1 MKKLILF
8 LCLLMALSASA
19 QTRAIAAYDPV
30 AAKTAAQND
39 ILNWMSYLPD
49 DVFVAHV
56 SIPGTHDTA
65 TADGWKSTTG
75 PSNSTTQEKNL
86 DEQLAGGIRAF
97 DFRPGMV
104 NDELWCNHGTDQTNL
119 KLADAFSKLK
129 NFLDAHPKEFFVMH
143 LFRGNI
149 FRSGEASTG
158 NKLLGA
164 KDDESSRNKYNEL
177 FNQLFNQ
184 GTFADYFVDYS
195 PYLKVKDVRG
205 KIIVFRRD
213 RIDFA
218 HVAKAGNLTGWV
230 GSEEEWSENSLVSV
244 TNASDPTI
252 KGIIRATD
260 VSSPDSEDQ
269 LNIEKRSITNL
280 FSYNCNQPNPNDA
293 KKTGTYKPYWS
304 MTFTSGAY
312 TVNQSGIN
320 KENTKA
326 YLENATH
333 INPLFTN
340 LVKNAE
346 KKGPTGIVF
355 SDWVLTDS
363 HDGYATMGVELVPII
378 IYNNFDYIDQ
388 YILDDELFAEEAE
401 NIWEDGK
408 EYFIRNVATG
418 EFLSAGADWGTHAV
432 LNKYGI
438 RVKFAYD
445 KDNNAYQLKTSFN
458 NGGIGDNYFIDNSNP
473 ALFKAHREGSGHF
486 SFSLGDKYMTAL
498 TNGNTYADGTVH
510 VVDGS
515 DYDKENTMQQ
525 WEVIS
530 VEDYFNHEIKNASLN
545 NGVDISYMIRGHR
558 FLPNDTDN
566 WTGITNYKEVW
577 AGINKTKIH
586 ASYIQYNGTN
596 TLNDKNLVLHCHNTE
611 SNSTYNSNT
620 VWSFTH
626 TDNINK
632 AGVYKLKFKAAH
644 FYFNLSEST
653 LTFKVNGQDL
663 KSKLQSIS
671 ANDAS
676 LAVTSFRDNPTN
688 YTIEL
693 DLILDEKGEIT
704 FEASKTK
711 TNSIT
716 GFFLDDIELIY
727 YGPDPTATCEFLQKV
742 VDDAT
747 AKVNALPENLREGWE
762 NEMAPYNAI
771 IGSKDIVGDG
781 SSEAYEIYN
790 LLRKRVLQNIT
801 EGADFTGAIINN
813 SFELGN
819 GFGWDYSQSDQV
831 DVKPN
836 SDATYTVN
844 NCDGNYL
851 YNTWPKGSPITQ
863 TITNLPAGH
872 YKLQAMA
879 VTGDTSDDRYVYLL
893 GGNSNSEALKINNN
907 KVNFSEVEYE
917 FDIPETGDA
926 IIGILGGNEDGT
938 YDEFGGYWYK
948 ADNFRLIYMGEPQMD
963 SFYDFLRKAIDMATT
978 RINKLP
984 EEYRTGWQEEIAPYE
999 AIIENRTLEG
1009 DATKEANEIYA
1020 LMRAHVY
1027 SQNFAGADFT
1037 PAITNNSFEWGN
1049 TYGWTVTNPSN
1060 DTGVKNN
1067 SNPIYQVDKCDGEY
1081 LFNTWDG
1088 DDFGSP
1094 INQILP
1100 NLPAGKY
1107 RLEAMVASDQNNRIW
1122 ITANNFKNYIQV
1134 STPKTTM
1141 HNVELEFTINETQ
1154 DVTIGAVGGTNTGTY
1169 WKADGGNWYKVDNFR
1184 LTYVSPLEQTIT
1196 WTMEG
1201 TKYDTIILPFG
1212 VDNEDMPENLYFFS
1226 TDSFDDN
1233 NGIENYH
1240 VLSLGNAESSLL
1252 PYTPYIVMRANNVY
1266 STRSVVAVDEN
1277 TYEFTGIPERN
1288 NEIEYTSGVLTGVLS
1303 DTNVEEGHYIVSHGD
1318 ENSFFTNAGGTV
1330 KAYHAYIRNDNTS
1343 ATPISPSIYFEA
1355 PENIGTG
1362 VENIAADNRLV
1373 DVFTTTGIKIR
1384 RNVTVA
1390 KALDGLDP
1398 GIYILSDG
1406 SRIRKTTS
1414 K

>member
-1 MKKLILF
+1 
-8 LCLLMALSASA
+8 MALSASA
-19 QTRAIAAYDPV
+19 QNRAIAAYDPV

-97 DFRPGMV
+97 DFRPGLV
-104 NDELWCNHGTDQTNL
+104 NNELWCNHGTDQTNL
-119 KLADAFSKLK
+119 KLADAFTKLK

-184 GTFADYFVDYS
+184 GTFADYFIDYS

-340 LVKNAE
+340 LVKNAD

-355 SDWVLTDS
+355 SDWVLIDS
-363 HDGYATMGVELVPII
+363 HDGYATMGVELVPTI

-418 EFLSAGADWGTHAV
+418 ELLSAGADWGTHAV

-438 RVKFAYD
+438 RITFVYD
-445 KDNNAYQLKTSFN
+445 KNNNAYQLKTSLINDGSGN
-458 NGGIGDNYFIDNSNP
+458 NGGISSEYYVDNPSP
-473 ALFKAHREGSGHF
+473 ALFKAHREGQGRF
-486 SFSLGDKYMTAL
+486 SFSLGDQYMTAV
-498 TNGNTYADGTVH
+498 THSNTYADGTVYLIN
-510 VVDGS
+510 G
-515 DYDKENTMQQ
+515 KNFEKGNTLQQ

-530 VEDYFNHEIKNASLN
+530 VEDYFNSQIVSASKN
-545 NGVDISYMIRGHR
+545 NGVDISYIIHGHR
-558 FLPNDTDN
+558 FLPNDNDNTDYWI
-566 WTGITNYKEVW
+566 WTD
-577 AGINKTKIH
+577 TKGSSWGTTYS
-586 ASYIQYNGTN
+586 AERLWDGTN
-596 TLNDKNLVLHCHNTE
+596 EWNDKDIFFKGYNKKASGQSSKMKWTITQKIENLPNGI
-611 SNSTYNSNT
+611 Y
-620 VWSFTH
+620 
-626 TDNINK
+626 NINADIANL
-632 AGVYKLKFKAAH
+632 AGSNF
-644 FYFNLSEST
+644 
-653 LTFKVNGQDL
+653 TFKVNNNNISVTQIAGSGTKSGKEIIDMFRTGEYNFGIENL
-663 KSKLQSIS
+663 KVE
-671 ANDAS
+671 N
-676 LAVTSFRDNPTN
+676 
-688 YTIEL
+688 
-693 DLILDEKGEIT
+693 
-704 FEASKTK
+704 
-711 TNSIT
+711 NSIEIIFNKEGT
-716 GFFLDDIELIY
+716 ASETMVAIDNLSLIY
-727 YGPDPTATCEFLQKV
+727 YGPDPTVTCEFLQKV
-742 VDDAT
+742 VDNAT

-771 IGSKDIVGDG
+771 IESKDIVGDG
-781 SSEAYEIYN
+781 STEAYEIYN
-790 LLRKRVLQNIT
+790 LLRERVLQNIT

-879 VTGDTSDDRYVYLL
+879 VTGDTSDPRYVYLL
-893 GGNSNSEALKINNN
+893 GGNSNSEALKINND
-907 KVNFSEVEYE
+907 KVNFSEIEYE

-978 RINKLP
+978 RINMLP
-984 EEYRTGWQEEIAPYE
+984 EEYRTGWQEEIAPYDS
-999 AIIENRTLEG
+999 IIENRTLEG

-1049 TYGWTVTNPSN
+1049 TYGWTVTNPRN

-1067 SNPIYQVDKCDGEY
+1067 SNPIYQVDNCDGEY

-1169 WKADGGNWYKVDNFR
+1169 WKADGGNWYKADNFR

-1201 TKYDTIILPFG
+1201 SKYDTIILPFG
-1212 VDNEDMPENLYFFS
+1212 VESEDMPENLYFFS

-1233 NGIENYH
+1233 NGTESYH
-1240 VLSLGNAESSLL
+1240 VLALGNEESFLL
-1252 PYTPYIVMRANNVY
+1252 PYTPYIVMRADNAY

-1277 TYEFTGIPERN
+1277 TYKFTGLPEGN
-1288 NEIEYTSGVLTGVLS
+1288 NEIEYTSGILTGVLS

-1343 ATPISPSIYFEA
+1343 ATPTSPSIYFEA

-1362 VENIAADNRLV
+1362 VENIAADDRLV

-1384 RNVTVA
+1384 RNVIAA

-1406 SRIRKTTS
+1406 SRIRKTS

>member
-1 MKKLILF
+1 MKKLFLF

-56 SIPGTHDTA
+56 SIPGTHDT
-65 TADGWKSTTG
+65 TTG
-75 PSNSTTQEKNL
+75 HGFNSTGIIAATTHASNSQTQSATL
-86 DEQLAGGIRAF
+86 DEQLAGGVRAF
-97 DFRPGMV
+97 DFRPGLSSDKTYL
-104 NDELWCNHGTDQTNL
+104 NCNHGISPTKISMDEAFTKLTDY
-119 KLADAFSKLK
+119 
-129 NFLDAHPKEFFVMH
+129 LDAHPGEFFVIH
-143 LFRGNI
+143 LFRGNVYS
-149 FRSGEASTG
+149 SGAPMYAYDSDSD
-158 NKLLGA
+158 KAL
-164 KDDESSRNKYNEL
+164 Y
-177 FNQLFNQ
+177 NQLFDEFFNK
-184 GTFADYFVDYS
+184 GKFSNYIVEYS
-195 PYLKVKDVRG
+195 PYLKVKDIRG
-205 KIIVFRRD
+205 KMVIFRRD

-218 HVAKAGNLTGWV
+218 HIEKAGNLTNWPGDT
-230 GSEEEWSENSLVSV
+230 ELWSENNKVTA
-244 TNASDPTI
+244 TNASDPAL
-252 KGIIRATD
+252 KGFILATD
-260 VSSPDSEDQ
+260 VSSPTNETE
-269 LNIEKRSITNL
+269 LNTELTSITNL
-280 FSYNCNQPNPNDA
+280 FNYNCNQILPNDA
-293 KKTGTYKPYWS
+293 KRNGSYKPDWS
-304 MTFTSGAY
+304 MIFTSGAY
-312 TVNQSGIN
+312 GG
-320 KENTKA
+320 ENRTG
-326 YLENATH
+326 YLKNATYT
-333 INPLFTN
+333 NPLLTN
-340 LVKNAE
+340 LIKDAD

-355 SDWVLTDS
+355 SDWVLVDS
-363 HDGYATMGVELVPII
+363 YSSYETKGIELIPTI
-378 IYNNFDYIDQ
+378 IYNNFDYISD
-388 YILDDELFAEEAE
+388 YILDDELFKDNEQIVE
-401 NIWEDGK
+401 NYWEDGQ
-408 EYFIRNVATG
+408 EYFIRNAATG
-418 EFLSAGADWGTHAV
+418 EFISSGGNWGTHAA
-432 LNKYGI
+432 LKSDPI
-438 RVKFAYD
+438 RI
-445 KDNNAYQLKTSFN
+445 T
-458 NGGIGDNYFIDNSNP
+458 P
-473 ALFKAHREGSGHF
+473 LF
-486 SFSLGDKYMTAL
+486 
-498 TNGNTYADGTVH
+498 
-510 VVDGS
+510 
-515 DYDKENTMQQ
+515 DKENNQYAFSTSQGSLGLDYENELYVDYGTATEFKAVYSGSDNLFYLNFPDGSTLTAIPSSDWFDGTTHIVDPRVYEEGNSLQ
-525 WEVIS
+525 LWEFIK
-530 VEDYFNHEIKNASLN
+530 VEDYFNKEIEKASMH

-558 FLPNDTDN
+558 FLPNDKDN
-566 WTGITNYKEVW
+566 WTGTTNYKEV
-577 AGINKTKIH
+577 GLFSKTIH
-586 ASYIQYNGTN
+586 ASYIQYNGTDAW
-596 TLNDKNLVLHCHNTE
+596 NDKSLVLHCHNTA

-632 AGVYKLKFKAAH
+632 AGVYKLRFKAAH
-644 FYFNLSEST
+644 YNFNLSEST
-653 LTFKVNGQDL
+653 LTFKVNGQDI

-671 ANDAS
+671 ANDAT
-676 LAVTSFRDNPTN
+676 LAVTSFRDNPSD

-771 IGSKDIVGDG
+771 IESKDIVGDG

-790 LLRKRVLQNIT
+790 LLRERVLQNTT

-813 SFELGN
+813 SFELGS
-819 GFGWDYSQSDQV
+819 GFGWDYSKAQEV

-836 SDATYTVN
+836 SDAIYTVN
-844 NCDGNYL
+844 NCNGNYL
-851 YNTWPKGSPITQ
+851 YNTHPMGAPITQ
-863 TITNLPAGH
+863 TIPNLPAGH

-879 VTGDTSDDRYVYLL
+879 VSGDTEDPRYVYLL
-893 GGNSNSEALKINNN
+893 GGNSHSEALQINLD
-907 KVNFSEVEYE
+907 KVNFSEIEYE
-917 FDIPETGDA
+917 FDILETGDA
-926 IIGILGGNEDGT
+926 IIGILGGNENGT
-938 YDEFGGYWYK
+938 YDEIGGYWYK
-948 ADNFRLIYMGEPQMD
+948 TDNFRLTYMGEPQMD
-963 SFYDFLRKAIDMATT
+963 SFYDFLRKAIDMATM
-978 RINKLP
+978 RVNMLP
-984 EEYRTGWQEEIAPYE
+984 EEYRTGWQEEMATYE

-1049 TYGWTVTNPSN
+1049 TYGWTVTNPRN

-1067 SNPIYQVDKCDGEY
+1067 SNPIYQVDNCDGEY

-1184 LTYVSPLEQTIT
+1184 LTYLSPLEQTIT

-1201 TKYDTIILPFG
+1201 SKYDTIILPFG
-1212 VDNEDMPENLYFFS
+1212 VESEDMPENLYFFS

-1233 NGIENYH
+1233 NGTESYH
-1240 VLSLGNAESSLL
+1240 VLALGNEESFLL
-1252 PYTPYIVMRANNVY
+1252 PYTPYIVMRVDNAY

-1277 TYEFTGIPERN
+1277 TYEFTGMPEGN

-1303 DTNVEEGHYIVSHGD
+1303 DTNVEEGHYVVSHGD
-1318 ENSFFTNAGGTV
+1318 ENSYFTNAGGTV
-1330 KAYHAYIRNDNTS
+1330 KAYHAYIRNDNSS
-1343 ATPISPSIYFEA
+1343 ATPTSPSIYFEA

-1362 VENIAADNRLV
+1362 VENIAADDRLV

-1384 RNVTVA
+1384 RNVIAT

-1406 SRIRKTTS
+1406 SRIRKTS

>member
-1 MKKLILF
+1 MKKLFLF

-56 SIPGTHDTA
+56 SIPGTHDT
-65 TADGWKSTTG
+65 TTG
-75 PSNSTTQEKNL
+75 HGFNSTGLILATIHASNSQTQSVTL
-86 DEQLAGGIRAF
+86 DEQLAGGVRAF
-97 DFRPGMV
+97 DFRPGLSSDKTYL
-104 NDELWCNHGTDQTNL
+104 NCNHGISPTKISMDEAFTKLTDY
-119 KLADAFSKLK
+119 
-129 NFLDAHPKEFFVMH
+129 LDAHPGEFFVIH
-143 LFRGNI
+143 LFRGNVY
-149 FRSGEASTG
+149 SSEAPMYAYDSDSD
-158 NKLLGA
+158 KAL
-164 KDDESSRNKYNEL
+164 Y
-177 FNQLFNQ
+177 NQLFDEFFNK
-184 GTFADYFVDYS
+184 GKFSNYIVEYS
-195 PYLKVKDVRG
+195 PYLKVKDIRG
-205 KIIVFRRD
+205 KMVIFRRD

-218 HVAKAGNLTGWV
+218 HVAKAGNLTNWPGDTV
-230 GSEEEWSENSLVSV
+230 LWSENNKVIA
-244 TNASDPTI
+244 TNASDPAL
-252 KGIIRATD
+252 KGFILATD
-260 VSSPDSEDQ
+260 ISSPSNETE
-269 LNIEKRSITNL
+269 LNTELTSITNL
-280 FSYNCNQPNPNDA
+280 FNYNCNQILPNDA
-293 KKTGTYKPYWS
+293 KRNGSYKPDWS
-304 MTFTSGAY
+304 MIFTSGAY
-312 TVNQSGIN
+312 GG
-320 KENTKA
+320 ENRTG
-326 YLENATH
+326 YLKNATYT
-333 INPLFTN
+333 NPLLTN
-340 LVKNAE
+340 LIKDAD

-355 SDWVLTDS
+355 SDWVLVDS
-363 HDGYATMGVELVPII
+363 YSSYETKGIELIPTI
-378 IYNNFDYIDQ
+378 IYNNFDYISD
-388 YILDDELFAEEAE
+388 YILDDELFKDNEQIVENYWEE
-401 NIWEDGK
+401 GK
-408 EYFIRNVATG
+408 QYFMRNVATG
-418 EFLSAGADWGTHAV
+418 SFLSAGAWYGTHAV

-438 RVKFAYD
+438 PITLTFDSNSQTYTINTK
-445 KDNNAYQLKTSFN
+445 LS
-458 NGGIGDNYFIDNSNP
+458 NSNSSNGTLGIDYYVDNTTEP
-473 ALFKAHREGSGHF
+473 AEFIVTRAGNGRFLFKLDNKV
-486 SFSLGDKYMTAL
+486 LGITENSYFNL
-498 TNGNTYADGTVH
+498 
-510 VVDGS
+510 DGS
-515 DYDKENTMQQ
+515 THIVEGVDLIEGDESQLWELLEIDSYFEN
-525 WEVIS
+525 S
-530 VEDYFNHEIKNASLN
+530 IKNASKN
-545 NGVDISYMIRGHR
+545 NGIDISYKISGHQ
-558 FLPNDTDN
+558 FLGNDNDANNSWEFKSSNAIKEIVGSGNNDHQKMLKLHNVEKKWNDWNWDASWSLLKKIDNLPNGVYRLYWDAYAANISNVSMTVNDQQDL
-566 WTGITNYKEVW
+566 
-577 AGINKTKIH
+577 
-586 ASYIQYNGTN
+586 ASKFNGNGGTN
-596 TLNDKNLVLHCHNTE
+596 GN
-611 SNSTYNSNT
+611 
-620 VWSFTH
+620 
-626 TDNINK
+626 
-632 AGVYKLKFKAAH
+632 
-644 FYFNLSEST
+644 
-653 LTFKVNGQDL
+653 
-663 KSKLQSIS
+663 IS
-671 ANDAS
+671 ATDVAT
-676 LAVTSFRDNPTN
+676 AIATGK
-688 YTIEL
+688 YTYHV
-693 DLILDEKGEIT
+693 DLIIKDGTINIEIKAPTHSSVTALYLDNFT
-704 FEASKTK
+704 
-711 TNSIT
+711 
-716 GFFLDDIELIY
+716 LIY

-747 AKVNALPENLREGWE
+747 AKINALPENLREGWE

-771 IGSKDIVGDG
+771 IASKDIVGDG

-790 LLRKRVLQNIT
+790 LLRERVLQNIT

-851 YNTWPKGSPITQ
+851 YNTWPKGSPIIQ
-863 TITNLPAGH
+863 TIPNLPAGH

-893 GGNSNSEALKINNN
+893 GGNSNSEALKINND
-907 KVNFSEVEYE
+907 KVNFSEIEYE

-978 RINKLP
+978 RINMLP

-1049 TYGWTVTNPSN
+1049 TYGWTVTNPRN

-1067 SNPIYQVDKCDGEY
+1067 SNPIYQVDNCDGEY

-1154 DVTIGAVGGTNTGTY
+1154 DVTISAVGGTNTGTY

-1201 TKYDTIILPFG
+1201 SKYDTIILPFG
-1212 VDNEDMPENLYFFS
+1212 VESEDMPENLYFFS

-1233 NGIENYH
+1233 NGTESYH
-1240 VLSLGNAESSLL
+1240 VLALGNEESFLL
-1252 PYTPYIVMRANNVY
+1252 PYTPYIVMRADNAY
-1266 STRSVVAVDEN
+1266 STRSVVAVDDN
-1277 TYEFTGIPERN
+1277 TYEFTGMPEGN

-1303 DTNVEEGHYIVSHGD
+1303 DTNVEEGHYVVSHGD
-1318 ENSFFTNAGGTV
+1318 ENSYFTNAGGTV
-1330 KAYHAYIRNDNTS
+1330 KAYHAYIRNDNPS
-1343 ATPISPSIYFEA
+1343 ATPTSPSIYFEA

-1362 VENIAADNRLV
+1362 VENIAADDRLV

-1384 RNVTVA
+1384 RNVIA
-1390 KALDGLDP
+1390 SKALDGLDP

-1406 SRIRKTTS
+1406 SRIRKTS